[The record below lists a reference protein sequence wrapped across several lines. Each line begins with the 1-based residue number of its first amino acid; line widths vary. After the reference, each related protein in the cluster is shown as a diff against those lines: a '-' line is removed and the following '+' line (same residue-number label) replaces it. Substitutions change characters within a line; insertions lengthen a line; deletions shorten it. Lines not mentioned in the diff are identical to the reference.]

1 MRASQPRAVT
11 SYPPRRP
18 SRLSRPSPAAALP
31 RHSIAF
37 ARPTARSLKTVGSFL
52 PGLTAQAFK
61 KFGFST
67 AHFIVDW
74 PTIAG
79 KDLARISAPER
90 LKWPP
95 RPAPGAGAGE
105 AEAEP
110 GRGRRGATLVLRVE
124 GARALDIQYKRQQI
138 LERINAY
145 FGYAAVSDLRLVQA
159 PLPAPAA
166 SVGRRRAAP
175 RQTVVAEVEGIAD
188 GALRDALTRLGSHL
202 HAR

>member
-18 SRLSRPSPAAALP
+18 SRPSPAAALP

-95 RPAPGAGAGE
+95 RPTPEAGAG
-105 AEAEP
+105 EAEP

-159 PLPAPAA
+159 PLPAPVAP
-166 SVGRRRAAP
+166 VGRRRAAP